1 MKEKLQF
8 PQAVRRIFCVLLAL
22 VMLVT
27 VVAQPQETYAASKKP
42 YYIRINRQQNCV
54 TIYKLDK
61 KGKYTIPVKAMACS
75 VGVNNA
81 TPTGTFPLSTK
92 YRWHA
97 LMGSVYGQY
106 CSRITGGV
114 LFHSVFYSTTNP
126 STLAYNSYNR
136 LGTTASHGCVRLNVA
151 DAKWIYDNC
160 PSGTLV
166 NIYDSN
172 NPGPLGKPTPV
183 KIDVNSKY
191 RGWDP
196 TDPNENN
203 PWRKMAPKI
212 TGTRKI
218 TVERLAKA
226 PNMKKGVTATDYK
239 GKTFKVTMSGKI
251 NMKKAGK
258 YRITYKAK
266 DSLSNV
272 TTKYSYVTVKDTKK
286 PVVKAKKKTLT
297 IKENLSEKKLM
308 KLICQNVKATDS
320 KEKLSSKYVTVSA
333 KTLLKAM
340 KSKKYGTYKVTV
352 VAKDKAGNKSKKIT
366 IKVKYVNPNPKPS
379 KPDDNK
385 TDDNKKDD
393 NQKPDDNKTDDSTK
407 DDSSTGDDTN
417 EDGTNKDNTDE
428 DNTNKDN
435 TDEDNTNQDNT
446 SKDNTTNSS
455 DTTNGTQE

>member
-42 YYIRINRQQNCV
+42 YYIRINRRQNCV
-54 TIYKLDK
+54 TIFKLDE

-81 TPTGTFPLSTK
+81 TPTGTFPLSSK
-92 YRWHA
+92 YRWHE

-114 LFHSVFYSTTNP
+114 LFHSVFYNSADP

-136 LGTTASHGCVRLNVA
+136 LGTTASHGCVRLSVA
-151 DAKWIYDNC
+151 DSKWIYDNC

-172 NPGPLGKPTPV
+172 DPGPLGKPTPV

-196 TDPNENN
+196 TDPDVNN

-212 TGTRKI
+212 NGIKNI

-226 PNMKKGVTATDYK
+226 PNLKKGVTATDYK
-239 GKTFKVTMSGKI
+239 GKNVKVTVSGKV
-251 NMKKAGK
+251 NMKKTGK

-272 TTKYSYVTVKDTKK
+272 TTKYIYVTVKDTKK
-286 PVVKAKKKTLT
+286 PVVKAKKKTIT
-297 IKENLSEKKLM
+297 IKGELSEKN
-308 KLICQNVKATDS
+308 LIKKIRQNVTATDS
-320 KEKLSSKYVTVSA
+320 GEKLSSKYVTVNA

-340 KSKKYGTYKVTV
+340 KNKKYGTYNVTV

-366 IKVKYVNPNPKPS
+366 IKVKYVNPNPKPN
-379 KPDDNK
+379 KPDD
-385 TDDNKKDD
+385 TEQPDDNTNDD
-393 NQKPDDNKTDDSTK
+393 NQKPDDNTTDDGTK
-407 DDSSTGDDTN
+407 DDSSNGDN
-417 EDGTNKDNTDE
+417 ENK
-428 DNTNKDN
+428 
-435 TDEDNTNQDNT
+435 DNTNQDG
-446 SKDNTTNSS
+446 TTNGSDSS
-455 DTTNGTQE
+455 DATTTTNGTQTTL

>member
-27 VVAQPQETYAASKKP
+27 VVAQPQETYAASKSP
-42 YYIRINRQQNCV
+42 YYIRINRRQNCV
-54 TIYKLDK
+54 TIYKLDE

-81 TPTGTFPLSTK
+81 TPTGTFPLSSK
-92 YRWHA
+92 YRWHE

-114 LFHSVFYSTTNP
+114 LFHSVFYSSADP

-136 LGTTASHGCVRLNVA
+136 LGTTASHGCVRLSVA
-151 DAKWIYDNC
+151 DSKWIYDNC

-172 NPGPLGKPTPV
+172 DPGPLGKPTPV

-196 TDPNENN
+196 TDPDVNN

-212 TGTRKI
+212 NGIKNI

-226 PNMKKGVTATDYK
+226 PNLKKGVTATDYK
-239 GKTFKVTMSGKI
+239 GKNVKVTISGKV
-251 NMKKAGK
+251 NMKKTGK

-272 TTKYSYVTVKDTKK
+272 TTKYIYVTVKDTKK
-286 PVVKAKKKTLT
+286 PVVKAKKKTIT
-297 IKENLSEKKLM
+297 IKGELSEKN
-308 KLICQNVKATDS
+308 LIKKIRQNVTATDS
-320 KEKLSSKYVTVSA
+320 GENCPA
-333 KTLLKAM
+333 AM
-340 KSKKYGTYKVTV
+340 
-352 VAKDKAGNKSKKIT
+352 
-366 IKVKYVNPNPKPS
+366 
-379 KPDDNK
+379 
-385 TDDNKKDD
+385 
-393 NQKPDDNKTDDSTK
+393 
-407 DDSSTGDDTN
+407 
-417 EDGTNKDNTDE
+417 
-428 DNTNKDN
+428 
-435 TDEDNTNQDNT
+435 
-446 SKDNTTNSS
+446 
-455 DTTNGTQE
+455 

>member
-1 MKEKLQF
+1 
-8 PQAVRRIFCVLLAL
+8 
-22 VMLVT
+22 
-27 VVAQPQETYAASKKP
+27 
-42 YYIRINRQQNCV
+42 
-54 TIYKLDK
+54 
-61 KGKYTIPVKAMACS
+61 
-75 VGVNNA
+75 
-81 TPTGTFPLSTK
+81 
-92 YRWHA
+92 
-97 LMGSVYGQY
+97 
-106 CSRITGGV
+106 
-114 LFHSVFYSTTNP
+114 
-126 STLAYNSYNR
+126 
-136 LGTTASHGCVRLNVA
+136 
-151 DAKWIYDNC
+151 
-160 PSGTLV
+160 
-166 NIYDSN
+166 
-172 NPGPLGKPTPV
+172 
-183 KIDVNSKY
+183 
-191 RGWDP
+191 
-196 TDPNENN
+196 
-203 PWRKMAPKI
+203 
-212 TGTRKI
+212 
-218 TVERLAKA
+218 
-226 PNMKKGVTATDYK
+226 MKKGVTATDYK
-239 GKTFKVTMSGKI
+239 GKTVKVTMSGKI

-297 IKENLSEKKLM
+297 IKGNLSEKKLM
-308 KLICQNVKATDS
+308 KLIRQNVKATDS
-320 KEKLSSKYVTVSA
+320 KEKLSSKYVTVNA

-417 EDGTNKDNTDE
+417 EDGTNKDDTE
-428 DNTNKDN
+428 KDN

-455 DTTNGTQE
+455 DTTNGTQK

>member
-27 VVAQPQETYAASKKP
+27 VVAQPQETYAASKNP

-114 LFHSVFYSTTNP
+114 LF
-126 STLAYNSYNR
+126 R

-160 PSGTLV
+160 KSGTLV

-212 TGTRKI
+212 TGTRNI

-239 GKTFKVTMSGKI
+239 GKTVKVTMSGKI

-297 IKENLSEKKLM
+297 IKGNLSEKKLM
-308 KLICQNVKATDS
+308 KLIRQNVKATDS
-320 KEKLSSKYVTVSA
+320 KEKLSSKYVTVNA

-385 TDDNKKDD
+385 TDDNNKDD

-417 EDGTNKDNTDE
+417 EDGTNKDDTG
-428 DNTNKDN
+428 KDN

>member
-27 VVAQPQETYAASKKP
+27 VVVQPQETYAASTKP

-54 TIYKLDK
+54 TIYKLDE

-166 NIYDSN
+166 NIYDAKD
-172 NPGPLGKPTPV
+172 PGPLGKPTPV
-183 KIDVNSKY
+183 KIDVTSKY

-203 PWRKMAPKI
+203 PWKKMAPKI
-212 TGTRKI
+212 SGIKNI

-226 PNMKKGVTATDYK
+226 PKLKKGVTATDYK
-239 GKTFKVTMSGKI
+239 GKNVKVTISGKV
-251 NMKKAGK
+251 NMKKTGK

-272 TTKYSYVTVKDTKK
+272 TTKYMYVTVKDTKK
-286 PVVKAKKKTLT
+286 PVVKAKKKTIT
-297 IKENLSEKKLM
+297 IKGKVSEKN
-308 KLICQNVKATDS
+308 LIKKIRQNVTVTDS
-320 KEKLSSKYVTVSA
+320 KEKLSSKYVTVDA

-340 KSKKYGTYKVTV
+340 KSKKYGTYRVIV
-352 VAKDKAGNKSKKIT
+352 IAKDKAGNKSKKLS
-366 IKVKYVNPNPKPS
+366 IKVKYVNPNPKPN
-379 KPDDNK
+379 KPDD
-385 TDDNKKDD
+385 TEQPDDNTDDD
-393 NQKPDDNKTDDSTK
+393 NQKPDDNTTDENTK
-407 DDSSTGDDTN
+407 DDSSTGENGDN
-417 EDGTNKDNTDE
+417 ENKDNE
-428 DNTNKDN
+428 NNDNENK
-435 TDEDNTNQDNT
+435 DNTNQDGTTNG
-446 SKDNTTNSS
+446 SNTTNEL
-455 DTTNGTQE
+455 TTL

>member
-1 MKEKLQF
+1 
-8 PQAVRRIFCVLLAL
+8 
-22 VMLVT
+22 
-27 VVAQPQETYAASKKP
+27 
-42 YYIRINRQQNCV
+42 
-54 TIYKLDK
+54 
-61 KGKYTIPVKAMACS
+61 
-75 VGVNNA
+75 
-81 TPTGTFPLSTK
+81 
-92 YRWHA
+92 
-97 LMGSVYGQY
+97 MGSVYGQY

-126 STLAYNSYNR
+126 GTLAYNSYNR

-239 GKTFKVTMSGKI
+239 GKTVKVTMSGKI

-297 IKENLSEKKLM
+297 IKGNLSEKKLM
-308 KLICQNVKATDS
+308 KLIRQNVKATDS
-320 KEKLSSKYVTVSA
+320 KEKLSSKYVTVNA

-366 IKVKYVNPNPKPS
+366 IKVKYVNQIRNQVSRTTTKRMIIKRMTTRSRTTTKQMIVPKMTPAPETTQT
-379 KPDDNK
+379 KMVQTKMTQTK
-385 TDDNKKDD
+385 TT
-393 NQKPDDNKTDDSTK
+393 QTKTTQTK
-407 DDSSTGDDTN
+407 TIQV
-417 EDGTNKDNTDE
+417 K
-428 DNTNKDN
+428 
-435 TDEDNTNQDNT
+435 
-446 SKDNTTNSS
+446 TTQQ
-455 DTTNGTQE
+455 TVPTQQTEHKSN

>member
-27 VVAQPQETYAASKKP
+27 VVVQPQETYAASTKP

-54 TIYKLDK
+54 TIYKLDE

-92 YRWHA
+92 YRWHE
-97 LMGSVYGQY
+97 LMGSVYGQYCSRGSVYGQY

-114 LFHSVFYSTTNP
+114 LFHSVFYSTKNP

-166 NIYDSN
+166 NIYDAKD
-172 NPGPLGKPTPV
+172 PGPLGKPTPV
-183 KIDVNSKY
+183 KIDVTSKY

-196 TDPNENN
+196 TDPDVNN

-212 TGTRKI
+212 NGIKNI

-226 PNMKKGVTATDYK
+226 PNLKKGVTATDYK
-239 GKTFKVTMSGKI
+239 GKNVKVTVSGKV
-251 NMKKAGK
+251 NMKKTGK

-272 TTKYSYVTVKDTKK
+272 TTKYIYVTVKDTKK
-286 PVVKAKKKTLT
+286 PVVKAKKKTIT
-297 IKENLSEKKLM
+297 IKGELSEKN
-308 KLICQNVKATDS
+308 LIKKIRQNVTATDS
-320 KEKLSSKYVTVSA
+320 GEKLSSKYVTVNA

-340 KSKKYGTYKVTV
+340 KNKKYGTYNVTV

-366 IKVKYVNPNPKPS
+366 IKVKYVNPNPKPD
-379 KPDDNK
+379 KPDD
-385 TDDNKKDD
+385 TEQPDDNTNDD
-393 NQKPDDNKTDDSTK
+393 NQKPDDNTTDDSTTDDGTK
-407 DDSSTGDDTN
+407 DDSSNGEN
-417 EDGTNKDNTDE
+417 GNKDNE
-428 DNTNKDN
+428 NK
-435 TDEDNTNQDNT
+435 DNTNQDE
-446 SKDNTTNSS
+446 
-455 DTTNGTQE
+455 TQN

>member
-1 MKEKLQF
+1 MKSFKLRCKKLCAVVLMIVTAF
-8 PQAVRRIFCVLLAL
+8 GFSFATPKTAQAANTKYWIKVNKRANVA
-22 VMLVT
+22 T
-27 VVAQPQETYAASKKP
+27 VYQLK
-42 YYIRINRQQNCV
+42 R
-54 TIYKLDK
+54 
-61 KGKYTIPVKAMACS
+61 GKYKPIKAFLVSCGGS
-75 VGVNNA
+75 N
-81 TPTGTFPLSTK
+81 TPSGTFYTPAK
-92 YRWHA
+92 YRWQT
-97 LMGSVYGQY
+97 LMRTSYGQY
-106 CSRITGGV
+106 CTRIHGGI
-114 LFHSVFYSTTNP
+114 LFHSVWYYQKDKRTQSTVQFNK
-126 STLAYNSYNR
+126 
-136 LGTTASHGCVRLNVA
+136 LGQTASHGCVRLSVA

-239 GKTFKVTMSGKI
+239 GKTVKVTMSGKI

-297 IKENLSEKKLM
+297 IKGNLSEKKLM
-308 KLICQNVKATDS
+308 KLIRQNVKATDS
-320 KEKLSSKYVTVSA
+320 KEKLSSKYVTVNA

-417 EDGTNKDNTDE
+417 EDGTNKDDTD
-428 DNTNKDN
+428 KDN

-455 DTTNGTQE
+455 DTTNGTQK